1 MKTEAS
7 VTSKFFYTFFLIIF
21 ISILSFFFSTN
32 SIVNNNTLNEGTV
45 GTPLNLNPLLLSKIQ
60 SEKDMASLIF
70 NGLFKLDS
78 EGKIVPDLAKSW
90 NITPDGTTFT
100 IKLKKS
106 VYWHDGVLLTA
117 ADVSFTLSYLRNSL
131 TLQNRNN
138 IWNDIEVFFVNN
150 DTIIFH
156 LPEKYAP
163 FLTHLIFPIIPSHIP
178 IENYQINPSDSSTK
192 IVGTGPYMLFEINQS
207 SASFER
213 NPSFHFGVPKIKKVN
228 LFFYSSSENI
238 IHAINDNQINTAMIS
253 LPLNA
258 INLELNDY
266 KITKQI
272 LNTSTILYF
281 NNLKAPLNKIQNRQM
296 IHETLKSKQFF
307 NYLQEKSLIEITQSG
322 PIPPDSWVGKNIKQL
337 KSTAKNNNQELNY
350 EKKIRLV
357 TTNEIQMKIFATEI
371 KNYLQQ
377 FNLNIEIFQT
387 ASNNEILEII
397 EKREF
402 DFILLDKTGSPDS
415 DPYLSWHTS
424 QVIYPGLNIA
434 GLNDIVIDKL
444 LENGRTNYDNYE
456 RLKIYELFNQRFV
469 YLSPSI
475 VISNPVYSYITK
487 SSLKGI
493 ESMYL
498 QDNADRLKNIYKWH
512 YVNN

>member
-178 IENYQINPSDSSTK
+178 IEN
-192 IVGTGPYMLFEINQS
+192 
-207 SASFER
+207 
-213 NPSFHFGVPKIKKVN
+213 
-228 LFFYSSSENI
+228 
-238 IHAINDNQINTAMIS
+238 
-253 LPLNA
+253 
-258 INLELNDY
+258 
-266 KITKQI
+266 
-272 LNTSTILYF
+272 
-281 NNLKAPLNKIQNRQM
+281 
-296 IHETLKSKQFF
+296 
-307 NYLQEKSLIEITQSG
+307 
-322 PIPPDSWVGKNIKQL
+322 
-337 KSTAKNNNQELNY
+337 
-350 EKKIRLV
+350 
-357 TTNEIQMKIFATEI
+357 
-371 KNYLQQ
+371 
-377 FNLNIEIFQT
+377 
-387 ASNNEILEII
+387 
-397 EKREF
+397 
-402 DFILLDKTGSPDS
+402 
-415 DPYLSWHTS
+415 
-424 QVIYPGLNIA
+424 
-434 GLNDIVIDKL
+434 
-444 LENGRTNYDNYE
+444 
-456 RLKIYELFNQRFV
+456 
-469 YLSPSI
+469 
-475 VISNPVYSYITK
+475 
-487 SSLKGI
+487 
-493 ESMYL
+493 
-498 QDNADRLKNIYKWH
+498 
-512 YVNN
+512 